1 MMKKI
6 FDRFKKKDNFEELE
20 EYQKKILEHKN
31 KIFRRIISIF
41 VIGLA
46 IVVCW
51 GVFQYMRVYNDYVI
65 LSSQKR
71 SDVKSAKFEEFNG
84 NILKYS
90 QDGISYLD
98 LDSNEIWNHAYSM
111 QDPIVS
117 TREDYIAVAD
127 QKGNKIYVLNTK
139 GFQGEIKALKPIRQI
154 RVANQG
160 VVAVLMEDENANYI
174 CCYDKKGN
182 LLVDSEVRLE
192 NTGYPIN
199 IAFSNDGQ
207 KLAVSYLDIS
217 EGLPRTEVAFYNFG
231 SVGQEEVGRL
241 VSSYTYEETI
251 IPEIEFLNNDIVAAF
266 GDNKVVLYEGA
277 QKPKEI
283 KKMNIKQ
290 EIRSVFQNKENF
302 GLVFENKDETRD
314 TDKKYQMDLYNK
326 SGEKIVTVDFDMDY
340 TNIKLNDKR
349 ILLSSEKECSI
360 FTFQGVEKFHY
371 KFPDELVT
379 VIPTSFDRQFILIT
393 SKETQRIQIK

>member
-1 MMKKI
+1 MMRKI
-6 FDRFKKKDNFEELE
+6 FDRFKKRENLEELE
-20 EYQKKILEHKN
+20 EYQRKILEHKN

-41 VIGLA
+41 LIGLA
-46 IVVCW
+46 IVVFW
-51 GVFQYMRVYNDYVI
+51 GVFQYMRIYNDYII

-90 QDGISYLD
+90 QDGISYID
-98 LDSNEIWNHAYSM
+98 LENNEIWNHAYSM
-111 QDPIVS
+111 QEPIVS

-127 QKGNKIYVLNTK
+127 KKGNKIYVLNTK
-139 GFQGEIKALKPIRQI
+139 GLQGEIMALKPIRQI

-182 LLVDSEVRLE
+182 LLVDSEVRSE

-217 EGLPRTEVAFYNFG
+217 EGLPKTEIAFYNFG

-251 IPEIEFLNNDIVAAF
+251 IPEIEFLNNDVVVAF
-266 GDNKVVLYEGA
+266 GDNKVVLYEGT
-277 QKPKEI
+277 QKPKEM
-283 KKMNIKQ
+283 KKISIKQ
-290 EIRSVFQNKENF
+290 EIKSVFHNEENF
-302 GLVFENKDETRD
+302 GLVFEKKDETSD
-314 TDKKYQMDLYNK
+314 TNKKYQMDLYNK
-326 SGEKIVTVDFDMDY
+326 SGNKKVSVDFDMEY

-349 ILLSSEKECSI
+349 VLLYSGNECSI
-360 FTFQGVEKFHY
+360 FTFRGIEKFHY
-371 KFPDELVT
+371 KFPDEIVT
-379 VIPTSFDRQFILIT
+379 VIPTSFARQFVLIT
-393 SKETQRIQIK
+393 SKEIQRIQIK

>member
-1 MMKKI
+1 MKKI